1 MGLSAFNAMRAR
13 QKARELAEK
22 KSAETRATVET
33 LEVKEVSTSE
43 VEENTV
49 VEEIKET
56 STTAKISTKKTDT
69 EKLKKKE

>member
-56 STTAKISTKKTDT
+56 STTAKISTKKTDA